1 MRLSSRIAV
10 ITVGILLSTVVVN
23 YLVFVRAYRRDV
35 EDALVARAASFTT
48 MADAAKTR
56 VQALYQADIVPDEVA
71 TEARAAVDAGV
82 PYRETRLYN
91 AIPIVAGRKAGEEAA
106 REQGLEF
113 RFVAFDARNPD
124 HDPANDPAHGR
135 FRRALLEDLVEQVEK
150 GGSPAVWAV
159 NEPTGNLHFLRA
171 IHLDKGCLDCHGHP
185 STSPFGDGKDAL
197 GFPMENWEEGQMH
210 GAYEVV
216 LPRDSIGV
224 QIAAFLKEGLAV
236 TVPLVVASIVLLL
249 WLLSRL
255 ITRPIGAVTRAAA
268 AIARG
273 DVDQEILHRSTDEIG
288 DLADGF
294 RDLVGYIR
302 EVADAADALGRGN
315 LNHPLQPRSDV
326 DLLGHSFQRARL
338 ALTGVME
345 ETSALI
351 TAAEEGRL
359 DRRADTS
366 TFHGA
371 WADLLD
377 GTNSMLHAI
386 QEPLRRASATLER
399 IADHDLGARMEGSY
413 RGEFATIS
421 RALDTAAETLAGS
434 LSGVSVSAEQ
444 LSATTSSLAEG
455 SQALAQGASHQAAAF
470 EVATEGLQGIATLV
484 RSNADDSEKAHG
496 LARSAQGAA
505 EGCLSRTGAMQTAME
520 RIRESSERTSA
531 ILKDIDEIAFQT
543 NLLAL
548 NASVEAARAGDAG
561 RGFAVVAEEVRNL
574 ANRSK
579 EAARRTEA
587 LIRESMELTGAGA
600 RLSSEVNDELRAIA
614 TGVGEATS
622 LVEAI
627 AASCTQSARALADVN
642 AAVSRADQVTRS
654 NAASSEEL
662 ARAAADLADQGDE
675 LTRLVGRFELGG
687 EPTSANVVVLAH
699 R

>member
-10 ITVGILLSTVVVN
+10 ITVGLLLSTVVVN

-48 MADAAKTR
+48 MADAAKAR
-56 VQALYQADIVPDEVA
+56 VQALFQAGMIPDDLA
-71 TEARAAVDAGV
+71 TEARRAVDEGV
-82 PYRETRLYN
+82 PYRDTRLYA

-113 RFVAFDARNPD
+113 RFIATDARNPD
-124 HDPANDPAHGR
+124 HDPANDPLQGP
-135 FRRALLEDLVEQVEK
+135 FRGALLEKLVRQVDK
-150 GGSPAVWAV
+150 GGSPAVWEV
-159 NEPTGNLHFLRA
+159 NESTGNLHFLRA
-171 IHLDKGCLDCHGHP
+171 IRLDKGCLDCHGHP
-185 STSPFGDGKDAL
+185 SSSPFGDGKDAL
-197 GFPMENWEEGQMH
+197 GFPMENWKEGQMH

-236 TVPLVVASIVLLL
+236 TVPLVVASILLLL

-255 ITRPIGAVTRAAA
+255 ITRPIDAVTRAAA

-273 DVDQEILHRSTDEIG
+273 DVRQEIVHRSTDEIG
-288 DLADGF
+288 DLAEGF
-294 RDLVGYIR
+294 RELVAYIR
-302 EVADAADALGRGN
+302 DVAGAADALGNGN
-315 LNHPLQPRSDV
+315 LNHPLKPRSEV
-326 DLLGHSFQRARL
+326 DLLGHSFERARL

-351 TAAEEGRL
+351 SAAEAGQL

-366 TFHGA
+366 SLHGA

-377 GTNSMLHAI
+377 GTNSMLEAI
-386 QEPLRRASATLER
+386 RQPLRRATSTLER
-399 IADHDLGARMEGSY
+399 IAAHDLTARMEGSY
-413 RGEFATIS
+413 QGEFASIS
-421 RALDTAAETLAGS
+421 RALDTAADTLAGS
-434 LSGVSVSAEQ
+434 LSSVSVSAEQ
-444 LSATTSSLAEG
+444 LSATTTSLAEG
-455 SQALAQGASHQAAAF
+455 SQELAQGASRQAAAF
-470 EVATEGLQGIATLV
+470 EVATAGLHGVAGLV
-484 RSNADDSEKAHG
+484 RSNADGAQKAHD

-505 EGCLSRTGAMQTAME
+505 EGCLDRTGAMQDAME

-548 NASVEAARAGDAG
+548 NASVEAARAGEAG

-587 LIRESMELTGAGA
+587 LIRESMELTGAGS

-614 TGVGEATS
+614 RGVGEATS
-622 LVEAI
+622 LVSAI
-627 AASCTQSARALADVN
+627 AVSCTESARALADVN
-642 AAVSRADQVTRS
+642 AAVARADEVTRS
-654 NAASSEEL
+654 NAANSEEL
-662 ARAAADLADQGDE
+662 ARAASDLADQGDE
-675 LTRLVGRFELGG
+675 LSRLVGRFELGG
-687 EPTSANVVVLAH
+687 DQPPARVMA